1 LGFTLPFYVAIA
13 LLAALI
19 HTYGYSLI
27 FKARATPGG
36 LEIISAHL
44 SSQKKTKVSL
54 KTLFKLFGFLVVF
67 LITVISFLGINDN
80 PKVKKAE
87 LKTYL

>member
-1 LGFTLPFYVAIA
+1 LPFYVAIA

-36 LEIISAHL
+36 LEIVTAHL
-44 SSQKKTKVSL
+44 SSQKKVKVSL
-54 KTLFKLFGFLVVF
+54 GTLFKFFGFLIVF
-67 LITVISFLGINDN
+67 LITIISFIGIDDN

>member
-1 LGFTLPFYVAIA
+1 MPFYIAIA

-36 LEIISAHL
+36 LEIITAHL
-44 SSQKKTKVSL
+44 SSKKKTKVSL
-54 KTLFKLFGFLVVF
+54 STLFKFFGFLIVF
-67 LITVISFLGINDN
+67 VITLISFL
-80 PKVKKAE
+80 
-87 LKTYL
+87 